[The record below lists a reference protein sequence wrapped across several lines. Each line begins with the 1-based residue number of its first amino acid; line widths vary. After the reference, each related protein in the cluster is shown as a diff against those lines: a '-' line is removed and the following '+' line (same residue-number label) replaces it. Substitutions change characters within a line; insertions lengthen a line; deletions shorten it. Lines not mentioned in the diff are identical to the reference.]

1 MAELTIEVT
10 SMTTCLAAVR
20 IRSPLK
26 EVKLTTYAQRALP
39 G

>member
-20 IRSPLK
+20 IPPLK